1 LTSPR
6 AMEEDGPVTA
16 LDTARAH
23 LEAGDWQKAREAASE
38 GLASNP
44 DDAELLRVAGRAGV
58 EVGADDAVDQLR
70 RVTELEPD
78 SGEAWRDLGD
88 ALAAEGR
95 TDESADAFRKAVELN
110 PDDEVALT
118 ALGHAE
124 FAAGK
129 GEGALGHLEQAAER
143 TQGMSTAAISLVQM
157 YKAVGQTEEAL
168 AAAEKVA
175 EADPDDVA
183 AALDIAELTL
193 ELGRLD
199 DARQAFE
206 RIREMEDLPDHEVY
220 ALHGMILVELKRDQA
235 DRALELAREAARVDE
250 YGRTAGVLAHL
261 DPEEAEDEAAEPPP
275 SREEVESALNES
287 LREHRRLHAEDR
299 RLLAEDLL
307 G

>member
-1 LTSPR
+1 
-6 AMEEDGPVTA
+6 MEEDAPVTA
-16 LDTARAH
+16 LDEARAH
-23 LEAGDWQKAREAASE
+23 LEAGQFEKARAAASE
-38 GLASNP
+38 GLQGDP

-58 EVGADDAVDQLR
+58 ELDADDAVDQLR
-70 RVTELEPD
+70 KVTELEPD

-95 TDESADAFRKAVELN
+95 TDEAADAFRKAVELN

-129 GEGALGHLEQAAER
+129 GEGALSHLEQAAER

-168 AAAEKVA
+168 AAAQKVA

-183 AALDIAELTL
+183 AALDVAELSL
-193 ELGRLD
+193 DVGRLD
-199 DARQAFE
+199 EALSAFE

-220 ALHGMILVELKRDQA
+220 ALHGMILVELKRDGADQA
-235 DRALELAREAARVDE
+235 RELAREAARVDE

-261 DPEEAEDEAAEPPP
+261 EPETAEDEAAEPPP
-275 SREEVESALNES
+275 SRDEVESALQES

-299 RLLAEDLL
+299 RLLAEDLF